1 MDVLANVGVRQGE
14 NLSPLLFAIF
24 LNDILRFLKDGYK
37 RHPNSGNRN
46 ANMTYDEINTLVSLF
61 NLPYADD
68 SIIWYVY
75 VQFLRAIF
83 QLHAI
88 FSEN

>member
-1 MDVLANVGVRQGE
+1 MQFSPKIDDSQRSCSPAVFIFQDN
-14 NLSPLLFAIF
+14 NLIF
-24 LNDILRFLKDGYK
+24 LLLLDK

-46 ANMTYDEINTLVSLF
+46 ANMTNDEKNTLVSLF
-61 NLPYADD
+61 ILPYADD

-75 VQFLRAIF
+75 IQFLRAIF

>member
-1 MDVLANVGVRQGE
+1 
-14 NLSPLLFAIF
+14 
-24 LNDILRFLKDGYK
+24 
-37 RHPNSGNRN
+37 
-46 ANMTYDEINTLVSLF
+46 MTYDEINTLVSLF
-61 NLPYADD
+61 ILPYADD

-75 VQFLRAIF
+75 IHFLRAIF